1 MKTSIQNDHHLASKL
16 GPRLLK
22 TLHTQGLFAFTASP
36 VRCTFASALPSS
48 SQAIHFRYLS
58 IPNLTAISTVCS
70 ESMVLL
76 TCDCSLLSPR
86 EIEIRM
92 SALVARIWGPPLVY
106 AEWNV
111 GRRPPARQSVF
122 RERGVGWCRADLE
135 LTDAY
140 GLAPGQCAPRL
151 AVPAAA
157 ATDEETHEIGDK
169 AWVDGDGDDGAKAT
183 RVMVQPSEDR
193 GRAEQDYRD
202 G

>member
-1 MKTSIQNDHHLASKL
+1 MWGGARTAV
-16 GPRLLK
+16 
-22 TLHTQGLFAFTASP
+22 GLS
-36 VRCTFASALPSS
+36 
-48 SQAIHFRYLS
+48 
-58 IPNLTAISTVCS
+58 
-70 ESMVLL
+70 
-76 TCDCSLLSPR
+76 
-86 EIEIRM
+86 
-92 SALVARIWGPPLVY
+92 
-106 AEWNV
+106 
-111 GRRPPARQSVF
+111 
-122 RERGVGWCRADLE
+122 RGVCRCRADLE

-140 GLAPGQCAPRL
+140 GLARGQCPPRL